1 MKMSN
6 RWKSKY
12 GDRFISLP
20 STIKQLDLEY
30 ELLEI
35 K

>member
-1 MKMSN
+1 MG

-20 STIKQLDLEY
+20 SVIEESKLEY
-30 ELLEI
+30 ELLKQE
-35 K
+35 